1 MVHTSRFVFFPSF
14 PSLAITV
21 DVCLF
26 ASFLFWGFQHSY
38 LLSVKFVTLILLYV
52 GLCLPVSFSYR
63 ATILSLM
70 MPEWQQSSLTASCI
84 ILQGMEICR
93 LFDLAGAI
101 PPHMHNKGIGSSLAS
116 LEPRSKQ
123 ILVFPDDWCYS
134 IVLLLWWVLIRL
146 RKFLW
151 ELIVSKKLTI
161 YLGFLLLT
169 PAFSEWGYQLLK
181 KWQEWTD
188 QWYKKKIQRRLNDG
202 KPNPLK
208 SEM

>member
-1 MVHTSRFVFFPSF
+1 MFVCLLVFCLEVFSIATFYLWNLWLSYCFMWGSACLFPSVTVQ
-14 PSLAITV
+14 PS
-21 DVCLF
+21 CL
-26 ASFLFWGFQHSY
+26 SW
-38 LLSVKFVTLILLYV
+38 
-52 GLCLPVSFSYR
+52 CL
-63 ATILSLM
+63 
-70 MPEWQQSSLTASCI
+70 WQQSSLTASCI

-188 QWYKKKIQRRLNDG
+188 QWYKKKIQRHLNDG